1 MREKIEWIESNVRN
15 GDVPDTVN
23 AELVL
28 VGLGTAGEVLADAAA
43 VGVDQ
48 GDGEVLW
55 IGAMA
60 LLVSWVI

>member
-1 MREKIEWIESNVRN
+1 MREKIEWIESDVRN

-28 VGLGTAGEVLADAAA
+28 VGLGTAGEVLADVAA

-55 IGAMA
+55 IGAMV
-60 LLVSWVI
+60 LLVSLVI